1 MKPSCNRR
9 SIDISSSFISYQT
22 LVNIYFCQIFNIHLF
37 ENEVCNKTSIY
48 IANLLNHVKLSL
60 FVLHHYLSINCELRY
75 TSHHP

>member
-9 SIDISSSFISYQT
+9 SVDISSSFISYQT
-22 LVNIYFCQIFNIHLF
+22 LVNIYFCQIIHLF

-60 FVLHHYLSINCELRY
+60 FVLHHYFSIYCELRY
-75 TSHHP
+75 TSHYP